1 VEPVGEVG
9 AEVVAGGVLGF
20 GGEGGLQGRDPGQHA
35 GVFGAVTVQGEEA
48 VFGHQRLF
56 PREMGAQMGGEGG
69 EGVGQRARRGG
80 CGGGP
85 EIQGVGVVAVHD
97 RVAQGDVVE
106 RDHGA
111 GRPCGEGLRG
121 WGPKARMAARD
132 GRALDR
138 GQDGVG
144 EGVPPLFGSSLRFPL
159 TLPSPRG
166 GEGSKVGE
174 G

>member
-1 VEPVGEVG
+1 MEPVGEVG
-9 AEVVAGGVLGF
+9 AEVAAGGVLGF
-20 GGEGGLQGRDPGQHA
+20 GGEGGVQGRDPRQHA
-35 GVFGAVTVQGEEA
+35 GVFGAVAVQGEEA

-111 GRPCGEGLRG
+111 GRPCGDGLRG
-121 WGPKARMAARD
+121 VGSE
-132 GRALDR
+132 
-138 GQDGVG
+138 GQDG
-144 EGVPPLFGSSLRFPL
+144 RK
-159 TLPSPRG
+159 RG
-166 GEGSKVGE
+166 ARP
-174 G
+174 